1 MQPLNLTKYL
11 YQIRSRNGA
20 IVDNL
25 QIYGRTE
32 DEARVKL
39 NQMYHH
45 CEILSTQVAMLDR
58 SLHSS
63 YEDVLDLIVG
73 KD

>member
-1 MQPLNLTKYL
+1 MQPLNIHKFL
-11 YQIRSRNGA
+11 YQIRSRNGV

-25 QIYGRTE
+25 QIYGHTE
-32 DEARVKL
+32 DEARLKL

-45 CEILSTQVAMLDR
+45 CEILSTQVAMSGR

-63 YEDVLDLIVG
+63 YEDVLNLIV
-73 KD
+73 DED

>member
-32 DEARVKL
+32 DEAREKL

-45 CEILSTQVAMLDR
+45 CEILSTQVAMSER
-58 SLHSS
+58 SIHTS

-73 KD
+73 RD